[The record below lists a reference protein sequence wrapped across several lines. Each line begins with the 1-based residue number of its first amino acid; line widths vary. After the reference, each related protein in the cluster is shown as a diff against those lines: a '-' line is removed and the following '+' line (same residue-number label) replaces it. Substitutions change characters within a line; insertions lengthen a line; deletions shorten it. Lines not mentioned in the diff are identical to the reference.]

1 MERKAVVAGQFYPRD
16 EAGLRAFIARELPN
30 NVAEQQSIAVVMP
43 HAGYVYSGSVAAQTI
58 ASVAMRPTAIVL
70 GPNHTGQGQPFSIMS
85 RGVWR
90 TPLGGVPIN
99 KELADALLR
108 ESSLIT
114 QDVSAHVYEH
124 AIEVEIPFLQ
134 YRRPDISLVPLVV
147 EDFRL
152 DHYQEVGEAIARAIQ
167 QHPQSVLLVASSDFN
182 HYEPQEVTKRKDKLA
197 IEAILAL
204 DPECLIR
211 VVRKEHISMCGF
223 APVAVALCAARCLG
237 ATSGTLVKYQT
248 SADVAGDYERVVGYA
263 GIMIC

>member
-1 MERKAVVAGQFYPRD
+1 MERKAAVAGQFYPRD
-16 EAGLRAFIARELPN
+16 ESGLRAFIARELTN
-30 NVAEQQSIAVVMP
+30 TVAEQQSIAVVMP

-70 GPNHTGQGQPFSIMS
+70 GPNHTGQGQPFSIMA

-90 TPLGGVPIN
+90 TPLGGVPVN
-99 KELADALLR
+99 EELADAILR

-147 EDFRL
+147 ADFRL

-167 QHPQSVLLVASSDFN
+167 QHPQPVLLVASSDFN
-182 HYEPQEVTKRKDKLA
+182 HYEPQAVTKRKDKLA

-204 DPECLIR
+204 DSEGLIR
-211 VVRKEHISMCGF
+211 VVRKENISMCGF
-223 APVAVALCAARCLG
+223 APVAVTLFAAKCLG

-248 SADVAGDYERVVGYA
+248 SGDVAGDYERVVGYA
-263 GIMIC
+263 GITIR